1 MSKNPLLAIDFYKA
15 DHRRQ
20 YPVGTTKV
28 YSSFTPRTFKRYK
41 GDSDK
46 VVVFGVQMFIKDY
59 LKSWKKYFFNKP
71 QHKVVKKYKKF
82 MDSTLG
88 KDSIPVDHIKALHN
102 LGYLPIQIKAL
113 PEGTLAPA
121 KIPVVSITNTHPDF
135 FWLVN
140 YLETAMSAEL
150 WKPMTNATIAYDYR
164 RIFEKYADLTGASK
178 DFIPFQGHDFSA
190 RGLSGIEDQF
200 KTQISHLLSFV
211 GTDTCLAIE
220 GARKFYNA
228 DYTTQLVGTS
238 VPATE
243 HSTMSSGIEVIKH
256 SLDVTGKWV
265 TPANKSLSTD
275 MLQFDSS
282 HTNTQRLAE
291 IAYVWYLITEV
302 YPTGVISIVADT
314 FDFWYMMEFGIK
326 VLKPVIES
334 RKPNSLGLAKVV
346 FRPDSGNPVDVIC
359 GVKINQSFPT
369 LTLAEATEQTY
380 MGSSY
385 ISCKEGY
392 FKVID
397 ESTFKLLS
405 ETQIKGAIECLWDV
419 FGGTTNGKGY
429 KTLSPCV
436 GLIYGDSIT
445 LERQDTILKK
455 LADKKFASDNIV
467 LGQGSYTYQMNTRDS
482 LGFAMKATYC
492 EVAGKPYNIYKDP
505 ATDDGTKKSPKGLLQ
520 VKEIDGNLML
530 SDQCTW
536 SEEQDSL
543 LQTVYCNG
551 EIIKETSLQ
560 EIRERLWQ

>member
-1 MSKNPLLAIDFYKA
+1 MNKNPLLAIDFYKA

-46 VVVFGVQMFIKDY
+46 VVVFGIQMFIKDY
-59 LKSWKKYFFNKP
+59 LKSWKKHFFNKP

-140 YLETAMSAEL
+140 YLETVMSAEL

-164 RIFEKYADLTGASK
+164 RTFEKYADLTGASK

-211 GTDTCLAIE
+211 GTDNCLAIE

-243 HSTMSSGIEVIKH
+243 HSTMSSNIEVIKH

-346 FRPDSGNPVDVIC
+346 FRPDSGNPVDIIC
-359 GVKINQSFPT
+359 GIGTTP
-369 LTLAEATEQTY
+369 
-380 MGSSY
+380 
-385 ISCKEGY
+385 
-392 FKVID
+392 D
-397 ESTFKLLS
+397 LS
-405 ETQIKGAIECLWDV
+405 IPNCIEKGAIECLWDV
-419 FGGTTNGKGY
+419 FGGTTNDKGY

-467 LGQGSYTYQMNTRDS
+467 LGLGSYTYQYSTRDT

-492 EVAGKPYNIYKDP
+492 EVDGKPHNIYKDP

-551 EIIKETSLQ
+551 ETIKETSLQ

>member
-1 MSKNPLLAIDFYKA
+1 MNKNPLLAIDFYKA

-46 VVVFGVQMFIKDY
+46 VVVFGIQMFIKDY
-59 LKSWKKYFFNKP
+59 LKSWKKHFFNKP

-113 PEGTLAPA
+113 PEGTLAPT

-140 YLETAMSAEL
+140 YLETVMSAEL

-164 RIFEKYADLTGASK
+164 RTFEKYADLTGASK

-211 GTDTCLAIE
+211 GTDNCLAIE

-243 HSTMSSGIEVIKH
+243 HSVMSSNIEVIKH

-359 GVKINQSFPT
+359 GTPYYANSAFIPP
-369 LTLAEATEQTY
+369 EW
-380 MGSSY
+380 
-385 ISCKEGY
+385 
-392 FKVID
+392 
-397 ESTFKLLS
+397 
-405 ETQIKGAIECLWDV
+405 KGAIECLWDV
-419 FGGTTNGKGY
+419 FGGTTNDKGY

-467 LGQGSYTYQMNTRDS
+467 LGLGSYTYQMNTRDT

-492 EVAGKPYNIYKDP
+492 EVDRKPYNIYKDP

-520 VKEIDGNLML
+520 VKEIDGNLVL

-536 SEEQDSL
+536 YEEQDSL
-543 LQTVYCNG
+543 LKIVYRNG
-551 EIIKETSLQ
+551 ETIKETSLQ